1 MAASLNPE
9 WNVTCRVCLQEG
21 EIRSLFDDTCP
32 ESNLSYGAKVMQCSS
47 VEIRRDDCLPDR
59 ICLQCIEDLR
69 VAYRFRVNCE
79 SSDAILQSY
88 REMGQAETAAGEL
101 DFDVRSTTSSSE
113 IQIPISSDVLY
124 SYKPPSGLNVKLV
137 SREKS
142 VLLENNGEIVI
153 CDKDDVLN
161 EEPVGKGSP
170 QSVAT
175 PEPECES
182 FVDDA
187 DSLITYDDALAP
199 SQMSQ
204 AGDVKEEDTD
214 DEGPEERSKLIEDEL
229 TDQTP
234 GEEDSHTVDN
244 GHQDEGGGDGDEMK
258 PQQHPD
264 DSSADIF
271 FDAEE
276 LVYVGKEDDLLNQL
290 ASIKRESDV
299 DDWEVIYDEEDSE
312 QYFQKIPQSKADN
325 FDSKEFTQLPTENT
339 KPVVTFMPPP
349 QMGMGLMKTIQTI
362 RKANVPN
369 EEKPTIETVVTKPG
383 PDGSLETV
391 IRVKRNLKPAKQQH
405 VCKFCNSSYK
415 YKHALETHLR
425 RHRGDKPYKCSEC
438 EKAFVV
444 PFELRRHMRTHTG
457 AKPYKCK
464 FCERKFSD
472 FGSKIKH
479 ERTHTG
485 ERPYVCDVC
494 EKSFTYSHV
503 LNSHMLIHT
512 GVKKYACPECGK
524 RFAKSHHLKS
534 HRNIHV
540 RTGVS
545 KINLYKALL
554 PNELPMVISHDDTSK
569 DPGSL
574 RIGTV
579 VDDYDDD
586 ALVDL
591 DQSGVIVPS
600 HVDQLIAE
608 VDIVD
613 SRSNDF
619 HLDPVVANPFGQ
631 LVNIS
636 DYMTTISTK
645 SDPPDP
651 TTTGSIGVIMGDDDD
666 DDDDDVG
673 CRVITG
679 DVIDPS
685 QVTTDVDDDDDPL
698 LNVVT
703 VLASGQ
709 VPGLVG
715 GDYGNI
721 QIINGLSNN
730 DLGTLQLPAKL
741 LTTSCFNTPMTT
753 TFWTIH

>member
-1 MAASLNPE
+1 MSSLNPE

-21 EIRSLFDDTCP
+21 EIRSLFDICP

-47 VEIRRDDCLPDR
+47 VDIRPDDSLPDR
-59 ICLQCIEDLR
+59 ICVQCIEDLR

-88 REMGQAETAAGEL
+88 REVAKGGSVGQGGTEV
-101 DFDVRSTTSSSE
+101 DFDTRSTTSE

-137 SREKS
+137 SKEKT
-142 VLLENNGEIVI
+142 VLLENNGEIII
-153 CDKDDVLN
+153 CAPTGDEDELLED
-161 EEPVGKGSP
+161 ESTEKGSP
-170 QSVAT
+170 RPLVA
-175 PEPECES
+175 PEPES
-182 FVDDA
+182 FDDVDD
-187 DSLITYDDALAP
+187 DSLITFDDALPP
-199 SQMSQ
+199 SQTSQ
-204 AGDVKEEDTD
+204 AGDVKEEDLESD
-214 DEGPEERSKLIEDEL
+214 DEGQEVRSKLMDDDLVE
-229 TDQTP
+229 TA
-234 GEEDSHTVDN
+234 EEDSHTVD
-244 GHQDEGGGDGDEMK
+244 DREGSMK
-258 PQQHPD
+258 QPD

-271 FDAEE
+271 FDAE
-276 LVYVGKEDDLLNQL
+276 LVYMGGKEDDILNQL

-299 DDWEVIYDEEDSE
+299 DDWEVIYDDEENSE
-312 QYFQKIPQSKADN
+312 EYFQKISQPKASNLDLKELGQFTVADTKQSTPISPN
-325 FDSKEFTQLPTENT
+325 SS
-339 KPVVTFMPPP
+339 
-349 QMGMGLMKTIQTI
+349 GLMKTIQTI

-369 EEKPTIETVVTKPG
+369 EEKPTIENIVTKPG

-391 IRVKRNLKPAKQQH
+391 IRVKRNLKPTKQQH

-438 EKAFVV
+438 DKAFVV

-485 ERPYVCDVC
+485 ERPYVCDIC
-494 EKSFTYSHV
+494 DKSFTYSHV
-503 LNSHMLIHT
+503 LNSHMLVHT
-512 GVKKYACPECGK
+512 GVKKYSCPECGK

-540 RTGVS
+540 RTGASSNNLS
-545 KINLYKALL
+545 KTLL
-554 PNELPMVISHDDTSK
+554 TNGLPMISLDDVPLDADS
-569 DPGSL
+569 P
-574 RIGTV
+574 IGTV
-579 VDDYDDD
+579 VDDD
-586 ALVDL
+586 ALDL
-591 DQSGVIVPS
+591 DQAGVVVPS
-600 HVDQLIAE
+600 HVDQLLIAE
-608 VDIVD
+608 GMVD

-619 HLDPVVANPFGQ
+619 QLEDPGIGGVSNPFGQ

-636 DYMTTISTK
+636 DYMTISAK

-651 TTTGSIGVIMGDDDD
+651 TSTASIGAIMMGDD

-673 CRVITG
+673 CGVIHG
-679 DVIDPS
+679 DVVGRG
-685 QVTTDVDDDDDPL
+685 QVGDDDPL

-703 VLASGQ
+703 VLTAGQ
-709 VPGLVG
+709 MPGLVG

-721 QIINGLSNN
+721 QIING
-730 DLGTLQLPAKL
+730 
-741 LTTSCFNTPMTT
+741 
-753 TFWTIH
+753 